1 MSKMEQYAKRWKLI
15 VDRLGIKPKY
25 ISDQTGLTTAE
36 VNAFFEIA
44 DEIGI
49 DERFDNNKIHETLKQ
64 FFASELT
71 VGNFKYIDDDVFSAI
86 LSDLQD
92 EFHLSA
98 NEMQGLIRDRID
110 KDYSE
115 QQKEKDAEVAV
126 GFLDYQ
132 INKHGIDHIIDTPE
146 LLEAKRQKR
155 KELRAERDKIDDLL
169 TYGISFAVD
178 IDSETGEYIEEEYSF
193 SPQEISDMNKQ
204 RSKLQTEIEQLETE
218 IEQLETE
225 ISQLLHQ
232 NEQDWK
238 EYSTLLRGN
247 TSSDDSTFS
256 EELRKNKS
264 KSRTQRKEILKKGY
278 AFNAVQQKA
287 ILELFFDLCTDQDGY
302 VLPDH
307 FGSGVSLAR
316 MIEEKI
322 IWTGGW
328 NNLRGIQKVTYWT
341 TYDESFEYDYNVPI
355 NIIESSDPVYR
366 LIQDHPQV
374 FFHDPSTEKV
384 KSFMMMLRDEPQD
397 VKNKLFHKLVEE
409 SAPIMSRTAEA
420 RGYCGI
426 LSEYYDILSLQIPV
440 ANFKYYSRE
449 DIYRIVYEIAAA
461 SNGSIKF
468 SNELVQSVYLR
479 IHFKANHWQLQMY
492 LSQYYFHHKEF
503 DSLVE
508 FIEREAKET
517 EI

>member
-1 MSKMEQYAKRWKLI
+1 MTKMEKDAKRWKQI
-15 VDRLGIKPKY
+15 VDRTGIHRSY
-25 ISDQTGLTTAE
+25 ILKQTGLKE
-36 VNAFFEIA
+36 KEIIAFFEMA
-44 DEIGI
+44 EDIGKT
-49 DERFDNNKIHETLKQ
+49 EGFDYEKIYATLKQ

-71 VGNFKYIDDDVFSAI
+71 VGNFKYIDDADFSTI

-98 NEMQGLIRDRID
+98 NKMEELIIDRID
-110 KDYSE
+110 DDYSE
-115 QQKEKDAEVAV
+115 QQREKDAEVMN
-126 GFLDYQ
+126 GFLEYQ
-132 INKHGIDHIIDTPE
+132 INKHGIDHIIDTSY
-146 LLEAKRQKR
+146 LLKAKRQKK

-193 SPQEISDMNKQ
+193 SPQEISDMNSQ
-204 RSKLQTEIEQLETE
+204 RSKLQTEIKQLEAE
-218 IEQLETE
+218 IERLESE
-225 ISQLLHQ
+225 KSQLLHQ
-232 NEQDWK
+232 NEQDWE
-238 EYSTLLRGN
+238 EYSALLRKN

-256 EELRKNKS
+256 EELRKAKS
-264 KSRTQRKEILKKGY
+264 ESRTQRKKMVKEGY
-278 AFNAVQQKA
+278 AYNAVQQKA
-287 ILELFFDLCTDQDGY
+287 ILEIFFDLCTDQDGY

-316 MIEEKI
+316 EIEEKI

-328 NNLRGIQKVTYWT
+328 KNLRSIQKVTYWT
-341 TYDESFEYDYNVPI
+341 KYDESFEYDYNVPI
-355 NIIESSDPVYR
+355 NMIESSDPVYR
-366 LIQDHPQV
+366 LIQDHPNV

-384 KSFMMMLRDEPQD
+384 KSFMMMLRDKSQD
-397 VKNKLFHKLVEE
+397 VRNKLFSKLVEE
-409 SAPIMSRTAEA
+409 SAPIMSRTAEE

-426 LSEYYDILSLQIPV
+426 LSEYYDILSLQVPV

-449 DIYRIVYEIAAA
+449 DIYRIVYEIAAS

-479 IHFKANHWQLQMY
+479 IHFKANHWLLQMY

-508 FIEREAKET
+508 YIEKETKET

>member
-1 MSKMEQYAKRWKLI
+1 MSKMEQDAKRWKPM
-15 VDRLGIKPKY
+15 VDRKVVPKQY

-36 VNAFFEIA
+36 VNAFLEIA
-44 DEIGI
+44 DDI
-49 DERFDNNKIHETLKQ
+49 DKAEGFDYDKIYETLKL

-71 VGNFKYIDDDVFSAI
+71 VGNFKHIDDDVFSAI

-98 NEMQGLIRDRID
+98 NEMEKRIRGRID
-110 KDYSE
+110 DDYS
-115 QQKEKDAEVAV
+115 KEKREIYKKLDAEVMN

-146 LLEAKRQKR
+146 LLGAKRQKQ
-155 KELRAERDKIDDLL
+155 KEIREELDKIDDLL

-178 IDSETGEYIEEEYSF
+178 IDSETGEYIEEEYSL

-204 RSKLQTEIEQLETE
+204 RSKLQTE

-247 TSSDDSTFS
+247 TSSDDSVFN
-256 EELRKNKS
+256 EELRKDKS
-264 KSRTQRKEILKKGY
+264 SSRTQRKKIVKEGY
-278 AFNAVQQKA
+278 AYDAVQQKA

-355 NIIESSDPVYR
+355 NIIEPSDPVYR
-366 LIQDHPQV
+366 LIQEHPKV

-384 KSFMMMLRDEPQD
+384 KSFMMMLREEPQD
-397 VKNKLFHKLVEE
+397 VRIKLFRKLVEE
-409 SAPIMSRTAEA
+409 SAPIMSRTAQA

-449 DIYRIVYEIAAA
+449 DIYRIVYEIAAS

-492 LSQYYFHHKEF
+492 LSQYYYHHKEF

-508 FIEREAKET
+508 FIERETKET